1 MVAAPPHPHSSY
13 NLIDKK
19 IPITI
24 FLTGNR
30 DACFSKNFDFCRV
43 VQKSKGYTNSQG

>member
-1 MVAAPPHPHSSY
+1 MVATPPYSHLSFI
-13 NLIDKK
+13 LIDKK

-43 VQKSKGYTNSQG
+43 VQKSKGYTNSEG

>member
-1 MVAAPPHPHSSY
+1 MVATPPYSHLSFI
-13 NLIDKK
+13 LIDKK
-19 IPITI
+19 SLLPF

-43 VQKSKGYTNSQG
+43 VQKS